1 VPNDDDTFLNSH
13 FAAYRNELIA
23 DVTPAGPHAVRTTVR
38 RRRRVAVTAGT
49 ALAIALI
56 AGPAAG
62 YAALSRGPAPPAPG
76 TTSEPTISAS
86 PSPSTATSSPS
97 PSATTPAAPDG
108 HIARRELLNTRVTL
122 PDWWGDAPCNVN
134 ARLNA
139 QAPAEEGNWLDSI
152 GYVDVDRDGA
162 EETVALVGCKFNSKV
177 IQKQVV
183 VFDRNGGGGIVT
195 MGQVLT
201 SRPLGWIFRV
211 DPQSDG
217 SIRIEVGDLEP
228 TNEQVAA
235 LVIRQWRT
243 YGWTGDTFRQTA
255 GPTSFPVNPKLADLR
270 VTAKD
275 VVFADRNGALT
286 VEVRNA
292 GPARTDYALLTIRI
306 YDKFI
311 EATGDGWSA
320 CKETARKTDVESI
333 ELSCLLGPMKAGE
346 KKTLTLGLVDIETR
360 TGPPYKVTG
369 HAQIVRLDANRVPL
383 PDPKEADNEDPF
395 EMLV

>member
-201 SRPLGWIFRV
+201 SRPLGWIFQV
-211 DPQSDG
+211 DAQADG
-217 SIRIEVGDLEP
+217 SIRIEVGDREP
-228 TNEQVAA
+228 INEQVAA
-235 LVIRQWRT
+235 VVVKQWRT
-243 YGWTGDTFRQTA
+243 YGWNGDTFEQTG
-255 GPTSFPVNPKLADLR
+255 GPTSFPVQPTLADLR
-270 VTAKD
+270 VEATD
-275 VVFADRNGALT
+275 VVFANGHGRVT
-286 VEVRNA
+286 VKVTNA
-292 GPARTDYALLTIRI
+292 GPAKADYVFVTINLGDSDVT
-306 YDKFI
+306 Y
-311 EATGDGWSA
+311 EGDGWSA
-320 CKETARKTDVESI
+320 CVEAGHRTGLKPT
-333 ELSCLLGPMKAGE
+333 ELTCLLGAMKAGE
-346 KKTLTLGLVDIETR
+346 TRTLSLGLVQ
-360 TGPPYKVTG
+360 TGSQKTASG
-369 HAQIVRLDANRVPL
+369 FAQVMRLDSNR
-383 PDPKEADNEDPF
+383 DPVLDGRQDDNEHHFDVKF
-395 EMLV
+395 